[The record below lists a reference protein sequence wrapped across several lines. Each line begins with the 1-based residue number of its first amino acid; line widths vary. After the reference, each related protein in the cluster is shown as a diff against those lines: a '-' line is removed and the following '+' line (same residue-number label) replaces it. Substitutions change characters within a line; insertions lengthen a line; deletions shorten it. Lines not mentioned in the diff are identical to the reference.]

1 MLRILVDFLSGIIR
15 VLAVLCIVGGP
26 VVGYI
31 QSAEMDAQPW
41 EGALIGF
48 AAGFLVAVV
57 VGGLLASIIL
67 IENHLRVLADA
78 QVEKAKQ
85 PVKEEKSEEESAME
99 RAERIASYARQYR
112 SQIPQP
118 ASAQAAQPEASA
130 EPAAEAPT
138 EGVAD
143 QAKQSSN

>member
-57 VGGLLASIIL
+57 VGGLLASVIL
-67 IENHLRVLADA
+67 MENHLRVLADA
-78 QVEKAKQ
+78 QVKKAKE
-85 PVKEEKSEEESAME
+85 PEPEEKSAEESAIE
-99 RAERIASYARQYR
+99 RAERIASFARQYR
-112 SQIPQP
+112 SQMPQP
-118 ASAQAAQPEASA
+118 AAADAQAAPS
-130 EPAAEAPT
+130 PAAMAEAPSQNGT
-138 EGVAD
+138 D
-143 QAKQSSN
+143 QAKTGSS

>member
-48 AAGFLVAVV
+48 AAGFLIAVV
-57 VGGLLASIIL
+57 VGGLLASVIL
-67 IENHLRVLADA
+67 VENHLRVLADA
-78 QVEKAKQ
+78 QLKKAAE
-85 PVKEEKSEEESAME
+85 PAPEEKSAEESAME
-99 RAERIASYARQYR
+99 RAERIASFARQYR
-112 SQIPQP
+112 SQMPQP
-118 ASAQAAQPEASA
+118 ATATDAQADTATTTETEAAS
-130 EPAAEAPT
+130 
-138 EGVAD
+138 GNGKD
-143 QAKQSSN
+143 QAKAGTS

>member
-78 QVEKAKQ
+78 QSTRDKQ
-85 PVKEEKSEEESAME
+85 PAAAEKSAEESAIE

-118 ASAQAAQPEASA
+118 AAASA
-130 EPAAEAPT
+130 DQAGPAAAPAAEAPPENGT
-138 EGVAD
+138 D
-143 QAKQSSN
+143 QAKTGSS